1 MELEI
6 IGKYINNPFTR
17 SFCQII
23 LLMCGFSMF
32 YGQLILNVF
41 DFGDNVWNARIYT
54 FIALALIGC
63 GTAFMKKSYKSFL
76 TTFLMTFGILFIGLI
91 FIGGGL
97 VMNDALGGTDLAGG
111 NMWIGFN
118 MDAWAGDLLAIAKII
133 PTFIGAGVLVFGIVM
148 LFYSED
154 AGQYAQAILEMG
166 VGIAFIIIW
175 VQFGI

>member
-1 MELEI
+1 MSLET

-17 SFCQII
+17 SVFQTV
-23 LLMCGFSMF
+23 LLMCGFYMF
-32 YGQLILNVF
+32 FAQRVNNVF

-63 GTAFMKKSYKSFL
+63 GTAFMKKTYKSFG
-76 TTFLMTFGILFIGLI
+76 TTFLMTFGVLFIGLI

-97 VMNDALGGTDLAGG
+97 VMNDALSGTELVGG

-133 PTFIGAGVLVFGIVM
+133 PTFIGAGTVIFGIVM

-166 VGIAFIIIW
+166 VGLAFIIIW
-175 VQFGI
+175 VQFGV